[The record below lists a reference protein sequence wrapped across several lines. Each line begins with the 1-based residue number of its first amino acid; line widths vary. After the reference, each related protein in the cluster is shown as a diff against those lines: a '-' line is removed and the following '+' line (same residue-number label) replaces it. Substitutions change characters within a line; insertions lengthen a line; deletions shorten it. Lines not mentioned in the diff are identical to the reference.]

1 MTTHYNNCNIEL
13 FDDKFYKN
21 TITKKSK
28 DWFISIPNAK
38 AILGAKNLEITSD
51 DILSKEFWNIYHYL
65 VAQIKF
71 NTNILTETAT
81 LSKYQLLKQL
91 GCSRYKLDNGVKGQ
105 VINNHLSIIYK
116 CFDYMLNSNLIEYI
130 TKHPRDCRMNEIFTL
145 KMSDT
150 HFYTDLTQSE
160 KKDRLFVK
168 IYPFEFYTIFSNNK
182 YGHKVRLNLFN
193 LYLAIKIYSVQK
205 DKDCKVCI
213 KTKRSL
219 SNLTGIPPATLKR
232 CLVQLKELNL
242 ITTELVV
249 LEYYGNTS
257 LVVPADVDDPQ
268 AEFEKCKQELDIVG
282 EVNELDELFA

>member
-1 MTTHYNNCNIEL
+1 MTTRYNNCNMEL

-21 TITKKSK
+21 IITKKSK
-28 DWFISIPNAK
+28 DWFISIPNSK
-38 AILGAKNLEITSD
+38 AILGAKGLENS
-51 DILSKEFWNIYHYL
+51 LLKHPPKEFWNMYHYL
-65 VAQIKF
+65 TTQFQF
-71 NTNILTETAT
+71 NTSHITNRTTI
-81 LSKYQLLKQL
+81 SKYQLLRQL
-91 GCSRYKLDNGVKGQ
+91 NCSRYKLDNGVKGQ
-105 VINNHLSIIYK
+105 VINSYLSLIYE
-116 CFDYMLNSNLIEYI
+116 CFDYMINNSLISNI
-130 TKHPRDCRMNEIFTL
+130 SKHPKDCRMNDFFSFEVSKYHYYEEL
-145 KMSDT
+145 NNKLD
-150 HFYTDLTQSE
+150 
-160 KKDRLFVK
+160 KFVK

-193 LYLAIKIYSVQK
+193 LYLAIKVYSVQK

-268 AEFEKCKQELDIVG
+268 AEFEKCKQKLDIVG
-282 EVNELDELFA
+282 EANELDELFA